1 MPAEGGQPQP
11 LPCVDLFH
19 EPPKRSKPAIVRRPF
34 SDAEPFVAWQGWF
47 TREFVLKQ
55 PWLLLYALCTSS
67 SSLKRFQC
75 VWANG
80 TPELCGSWV
89 DLSKLVSRQRTIV
102 GPRVV
107 VRSVLDQG
115 TRTRVIGAAS
125 GTKHHTCGLPPKPKQ
140 VYYTSP
146 HLTTSSCHARN
157 IINSGPSSDETS
169 YKSKHG

>member
-1 MPAEGGQPQP
+1 MFTTRIARLLASGLALFLGKPAEWERLQP
-11 LPCVDLFH
+11 LPYVDLFH

-67 SSLKRFQC
+67 SSLNRFQC

-89 DLSKLVSRQRTIV
+89 DLSKLVSRWGCPVWAHAWLYAQSWIK
-102 GPRVV
+102 
-107 VRSVLDQG
+107 VRELGS
-115 TRTRVIGAAS
+115 
-125 GTKHHTCGLPPKPKQ
+125 
-140 VYYTSP
+140 
-146 HLTTSSCHARN
+146 
-157 IINSGPSSDETS
+157 
-169 YKSKHG
+169 